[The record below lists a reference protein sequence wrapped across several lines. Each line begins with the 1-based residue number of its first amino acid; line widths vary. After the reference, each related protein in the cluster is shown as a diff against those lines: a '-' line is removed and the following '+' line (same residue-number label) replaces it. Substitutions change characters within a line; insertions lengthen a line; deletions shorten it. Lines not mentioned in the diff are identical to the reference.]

1 MAETAFEMPVPD
13 LPIVSNKVFI
23 KVKKISFKPMRRKN
37 SCPYSLPVQRQLGL
51 LYFQK
56 MKSFFVVFPLY
67 GVDRTGEGE
76 NACGNALS
84 RTLAPTSSVV
94 DLLFVTRRTR
104 CNSDAHV

>member
-1 MAETAFEMPVPD
+1 MQQAALKMPVAY
-13 LPIVSNKVFI
+13 LSIISYKVFV

-76 NACGNALS
+76 NACGYALP
-84 RTLAPTSSVV
+84 RTLAPTSGVV
-94 DLLFVTRRTR
+94 DLLFVTRQTR
-104 CNSDAHV
+104 CNFDAHV